1 MIPTIAIV
9 VRADDQQWEVFQK
22 KIHLTTTRL
31 HRVQAGMAIPEAE
44 AYFDLQFEQEKPI
57 FNDIQNQPVFVNAI
71 IAVPVPLPDN
81 FIAFNGWNTFLHK
94 ETWELAASK
103 TQADSWV
110 LPLFGKLNWKF
121 LLAPNTPGMIAA
133 RVVAMIINEAYF
145 ALGDGISTKR
155 EMDIAMKLGT
165 NYPFGPFEWAEK
177 IGLINIYHLLKK
189 LCEEDL
195 RYAVAPALA
204 NEIEKTE

>member
-1 MIPTIAIV
+1 MIPIIAIA

-22 KIHLTTTRL
+22 KIHPQTTRL
-31 HRVQAGMAIPEAE
+31 HRIQAGMAIPEAD

-71 IAVPVPLPDN
+71 IALPVQLPEN
-81 FIAFNGWNTFLHK
+81 FISFNGWNTFLHK
-94 ETWELAASK
+94 ETWELATSK
-103 TQADSWV
+103 SQVDNWV
-110 LPLFGKLNWKF
+110 QPLFEKLNWKF
-121 LLAPNTPGMIAA
+121 LPAPNSPGMIAA

-145 ALGDGISTKR
+145 ALGDGVSTKV

-177 IGLINIYHLLKK
+177 IGLINIYNLLQK
-189 LCEEDL
+189 LCEEDI
-195 RYAVAPALA
+195 RYAVAPALV
-204 NEIEKTE
+204 NEIQKY